1 MLGEVI
7 LGYDVYTVGAV
18 RKVGLGLGGKGVRVV
33 KIDVGANLYVKYVIS

>member
-7 LGYDVYTVGAV
+7 LGYDFSTVGAV
-18 RKVGLGLGGKGVRVV
+18 VGVGLGLGDEGAV